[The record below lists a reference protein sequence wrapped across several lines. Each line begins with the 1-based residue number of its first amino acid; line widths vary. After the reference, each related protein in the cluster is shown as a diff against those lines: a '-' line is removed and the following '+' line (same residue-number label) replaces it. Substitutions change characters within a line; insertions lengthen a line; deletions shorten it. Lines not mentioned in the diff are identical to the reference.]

1 MELIKR
7 KENYANPANTAKK
20 NFFAIG
26 FLYIILGILFFT
38 TKPTVS
44 VVILVAA
51 LVVLIAAYLL
61 KNNKLRKLL
70 SKNGPLLIKKLGFEK
85 KTIVEKTLKLY
96 RKTIENY
103 ASK

>member
-1 MELIKR
+1 MPTYT
-7 KENYANPANTAKK
+7 KENFAHKKYAYLVPDNDPKALAD
-20 NFFAIG
+20 AI
-26 FLYIILGILFFT
+26 L
-38 TKPTVS
+38 
-44 VVILVAA
+44 
-51 LVVLIAAYLL
+51 YLL